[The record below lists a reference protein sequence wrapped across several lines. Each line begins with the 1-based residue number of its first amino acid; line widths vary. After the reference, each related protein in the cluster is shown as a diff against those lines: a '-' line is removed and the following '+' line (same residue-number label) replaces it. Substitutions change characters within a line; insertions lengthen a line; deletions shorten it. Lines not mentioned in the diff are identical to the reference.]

1 MGFVG
6 SKELSK
12 FSTAIALCVLLA
24 SGARAADVPR
34 WLVEASRIP
43 VPDRS
48 PETGAVILLD
58 EQSVRVRPD
67 GTIVGTGR
75 RAAWILRQS
84 GVESAGRLVLAK
96 THDSEIRAMTGWNV
110 TKGRAPAMATMKDV
124 IETGL
129 APDTLY
135 SDISVLTLPAPGVG
149 PGSVVGFEWETER
162 KPISLEDIFEFQ
174 TDLPVARA
182 RYALTVPAGWTIEPF
197 WVNWKPQEGQ
207 PGTARGTSRVWEFV
221 DVPAIEEEPLM
232 PEARSLAGRLGVH
245 IKPPGPDRR
254 SLSSW
259 ADIGAWYEAF
269 PRALRAPDAAVS
281 AKARELTA
289 GAPDAL
295 SRLRALAGFVQREI
309 RYVAVEIGVGGFR
322 PHPAASVLANRYG
335 DCKDKATLLASL
347 LEAAGLASYYILVN
361 TARGNLTPDSPASLY
376 SFNHIVLAV
385 CLPDD
390 VTGEGLPA
398 LAVHPRLGRL
408 LVFDPTYPYASLGR
422 LPYYLQGN
430 TALLVANGSG
440 ELLTLPMPEPKDN
453 LLDRQG
459 RFTLRADGTLEGHVR
474 ETRRGTLA
482 DATREALTDATG
494 EERTKF
500 IEAFLAAFFAGSTLL
515 GSEVKDLD
523 EPLRD
528 LVLTYDVRIPNYAKI
543 AGGMLVVRP
552 RVLGDKRGRLEPNGD
567 KPRLYPIDFGTT
579 SEQRDEFVI
588 ELPGGYKV
596 EGLPPAAD
604 LDLAFAAFSSRT
616 EGQEHGLVF
625 RREYRVVQPVLP
637 ADRFEEA
644 VKLFRAM
651 DADQRQ
657 SVLLKKTG

>member
-12 FSTAIALCVLLA
+12 FTTAVALCVLLA
-24 SGARAADVPR
+24 PGARAADVPR
-34 WLVEASRIP
+34 WLVEAARIP
-43 VPDRS
+43 VPDHS
-48 PETGAVILLD
+48 PETSAVILLD
-58 EQSVRVRPD
+58 EQSIKVDRN

-75 RAAWILRQS
+75 RAARILRQS
-84 GVESAGRLVLAK
+84 GVESAGQLVMVK
-96 THDSEIRAMTGWNV
+96 NYDSEIRAMTGWNL
-110 TKGRAPAMATMKDV
+110 TEGRAPVMVTMKDV
-124 IETGL
+124 VETGL
-129 APDTLY
+129 APNTLF
-135 SDISVLTLPAPGVG
+135 SDISILILPVPGAG

-162 KPISLEDIFEFQ
+162 KPLSLEDVFEFQ
-174 TDLPVARA
+174 TVLPIVRA
-182 RYALTVPAGWTIEPF
+182 RYSLTLPDGWTMEPF

-207 PGTARGTSRVWEFV
+207 PAATRGTSRVWEFA

-232 PEARSLAGRLGVH
+232 PEARSLAGRLGVR

-259 ADIGAWYEAF
+259 ADIGAWYEALSLA
-269 PRALRAPDAAVS
+269 RRAPDAAVS

-295 SRLRALAGFVQREI
+295 SRLRALAWFVQREI
-309 RYVAVEIGVGGFR
+309 RYAAVQIGVGGFR
-322 PHPAASVLANRYG
+322 PHPASSVLANRYG

-347 LEAAGLASYYILVN
+347 LEATGLASHYILVN

-398 LAVHPRLGRL
+398 LVVHPRLGRL
-408 LVFDPTYPYASLGR
+408 LVFDPTYPHAPLGR
-422 LPYYLQGN
+422 LPFYLQGN

-453 LLDRQG
+453 LLDRKG
-459 RFTLRADGTLEGHVR
+459 HFTLRADGTLEGR
-474 ETRRGTLA
+474 IQEIRRGTLA
-482 DATREALTDATG
+482 DATRQTFTDATG
-494 EERTKF
+494 EERTKL
-500 IEAFLAAFFAGSTLL
+500 IETFLAGFFAGFRLL
-515 GSEVKDLD
+515 GSDVKDLN
-523 EPLRD
+523 EPVRD
-528 LVLTYDVRIPNYAKI
+528 LQLTYDVRIPNYAKI

-552 RVLGDKRGRLEPNGD
+552 RVLGDTHEKLEPKGNE
-567 KPRLYPIDFGTT
+567 PRLYPVDLGTT
-579 SEQRDEFVI
+579 SEQRDEFTI
-588 ELPGGYKV
+588 ELPEGYQI

-604 LDLAFAAFSSRT
+604 LDLGFAAYSSRT
-616 EGQEHGLVF
+616 EERGGALVF

-644 VKLFRAM
+644 VKFFRAM
-651 DADQRQ
+651 DADQRH